1 MPSLT
6 ARLEAALQPAFDSFE
21 PGADPVLRGS
31 DRADYQVNGVMG
43 LAKRLGRNPR
53 EVAEDLVASLS
64 LEGLVA
70 EIEIAGPGFLN
81 LTLSDDVLIAQL
93 AEMAASSN
101 LDLPPTEAGQVVVV
115 DYSAPNVAK
124 EMHVGHLRSTVIG
137 DSLCRLLTASGAT
150 VIRRNHVGDWGTPF
164 GMLIEHLLDLGEA
177 QAIAGLSMGDLN
189 SFYRQARTKFDA
201 DDAFKERSRT
211 RVVALQGGDAETLR
225 LWQLLVAESVRYFD
239 AVYRDLDVLLE
250 STDVVGESAYN
261 DLLDG
266 VVSDLDAQGLL
277 VDSDGAA
284 CVFPEG
290 FTNRDGEP
298 LPLIVRKSDEGYGYA
313 ATDLAAIRDR
323 VGTLGATKILYVV
336 GAPQAQHFDMV
347 FAVAKMAGWLDAD
360 HEAIHVA
367 FGSVLGQDRKMFKTR
382 EGDTVRLSDLLNEGI
397 ERARAALVERGA
409 TEDLESV
416 ARQVAMGAI
425 KFSDLSTD
433 RQRDYIFDWD
443 RMLAFEGAT
452 GPYLQYAHARIK
464 SIFRRAAEEG
474 AIAGTVALVEPAERA
489 LARSLVAFPDAV
501 DSALE
506 AYSPSKLCTYLF
518 ELAQAFTSFYE
529 SCPVLKAEDPAVRAS
544 RLSLCAISASTLA
557 EGLSLLGIEAPER
570 M

>member
-1 MPSLT
+1 
-6 ARLEAALQPAFDSFE
+6 
-21 PGADPVLRGS
+21 
-31 DRADYQVNGVMG
+31 
-43 LAKRLGRNPR
+43 
-53 EVAEDLVASLS
+53 
-64 LEGLVA
+64 
-70 EIEIAGPGFLN
+70 
-81 LTLSDDVLIAQL
+81 
-93 AEMAASSN
+93 
-101 LDLPPTEAGQVVVV
+101 
-115 DYSAPNVAK
+115 
-124 EMHVGHLRSTVIG
+124 
-137 DSLCRLLTASGAT
+137 
-150 VIRRNHVGDWGTPF
+150 
-164 GMLIEHLLDLGEA
+164 
-177 QAIAGLSMGDLN
+177 
-189 SFYRQARTKFDA
+189 
-201 DDAFKERSRT
+201 
-211 RVVALQGGDAETLR
+211 
-225 LWQLLVAESVRYFD
+225 
-239 AVYRDLDVLLE
+239 
-250 STDVVGESAYN
+250 
-261 DLLDG
+261 
-266 VVSDLDAQGLL
+266 
-277 VDSDGAA
+277 
-284 CVFPEG
+284 
-290 FTNRDGEP
+290 
-298 LPLIVRKSDEGYGYA
+298 
-313 ATDLAAIRDR
+313 
-323 VGTLGATKILYVV
+323 
-336 GAPQAQHFDMV
+336 MV